1 MENKYINKWS
11 NIINEAKKSLEN
23 YDFASYNRLM
33 DEAKDVVLN
42 FDRDCQLTYE
52 CNNFG
57 IANYIFEDA
66 LPKLF
71 KSNKNAVKDFIKTI
85 KEDKNLSTQF
95 NFYKALE
102 KNTISENTK
111 DYINESLSLAMENI
125 NQKTINESNKKLANI
140 LMKYDIK
147 PNDFISE
154 KNIQLFEACDYV
166 LTHKK
171 RLTNL
176 NEHNKNLNVIIEH
189 CMNNVT
195 DSVNEN
201 KMNLDS
207 LVEDFNR
214 KYSSLL
220 NEEEKSFVKE
230 LMDFKTPYNESKKE
244 KLFNKFKNECID
256 EVNKLIEVANNE
268 EKDGLNNIKEQIVN
282 KTYNTETVVAD
293 LAKLLEIRDIL
304 MSE

>member
-23 YDFASYNRLM
+23 YDFVSYNRLM
-33 DEAKDVVLN
+33 EEAKNVVLN

-52 CNNFG
+52 CKNFG
-57 IANYIFEDA
+57 ITNYIFEDA
-66 LPKLF
+66 LPSLF
-71 KSNKNAVKDFIKTI
+71 KSNKSAVKDFVKTI

-95 NFYKALE
+95 NFYKALGR
-102 KNTISENTK
+102 NTKSENAK
-111 DYINESLSLAMENI
+111 EYINESLSLAMENI
-125 NQKTINESNKKLANI
+125 NQKTINESNKKLAKI
-140 LMKYDIK
+140 LMKYNIK

-154 KNIQLFEACDYV
+154 ENIKLFEACDYV

-171 RLTNL
+171 RLSNL
-176 NEHNKNLNVIIEH
+176 NEHNENLNVILEH
-189 CMNNVT
+189 CMANVT
-195 DSVNEN
+195 NKVNEN

-230 LMDFKTPYNESKKE
+230 LMDFKSPHNEMKKE
-244 KLFNKFKNECID
+244 SIFSKFKNECIA
-256 EVNKLIEVANNE
+256 EVNKLIESANDE
-268 EKDGLNNIKEQIVN
+268 EREGLNAIKNQITDKSYDSN
-282 KTYNTETVVAD
+282 TVVTD